1 MSTKT
6 LVENFRKYIS
16 EETMGDDGKPL
27 VDPFVIKQIEIMET
41 HIRERLQELDPQL
54 AETLLKGLKTLNQM
68 LGVRD
73 ASENIKEY
81 GASHGRVSWSENE
94 SFEMVFDIEGVG
106 EGLTKSQVY
115 DIMNDPST
123 DEELAN
129 EIRAAV
135 EDSNDYDEY

>member
-1 MSTKT
+1 
-6 LVENFRKYIS
+6 
-16 EETMGDDGKPL
+16 
-27 VDPFVIKQIEIMET
+27 MET

-54 AETLLKGLKTLNQM
+54 AETLLKGLQTLNQM

-73 ASENIKEY
+73 ASEGLKEY
-81 GASHGRVSWSENE
+81 GASQGRVSWSENE

-129 EIRAAV
+129 DIRAAV